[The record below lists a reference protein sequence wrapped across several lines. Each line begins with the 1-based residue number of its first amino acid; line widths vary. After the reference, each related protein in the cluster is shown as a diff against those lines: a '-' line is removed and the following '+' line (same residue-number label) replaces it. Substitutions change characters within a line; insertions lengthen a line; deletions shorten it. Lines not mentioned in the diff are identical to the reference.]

1 MKHFRLVLLS
11 IFTLVIIQNCTTT
24 EKVATDKKAIAY
36 EETYKEAQALRA
48 MLGSVSEGETTPDTK
63 TMEQPLEFGVSV
75 SAVQKQF
82 PAPDKFEYDPM
93 VNNKVTVL
101 ARNAAGGR
109 FTFFFYEDKLYKIVT
124 ISRWNV
130 YTIQFAEDDIKNT
143 EAIFIEG
150 NGEPDVIEEDEMHKK
165 MVWLKDD
172 LEVKLEEF
180 NLMSHKGMNRV
191 MSIMYTDRNIS
202 PLAKKMNL
210 SNYIK
215 QNEKSLKI
223 VSLKIHYN

>member
-1 MKHFRLVLLS
+1 MNNISLVLLS
-11 IFTLVIIQNCTTT
+11 IFTLIIIQNCTTT
-24 EKVATDKKAIAY
+24 EKVATDKKAIAD
-36 EETYKEAQALRA
+36 EGIYKEAQALRA
-48 MLGSVSEGETTPDTK
+48 MLGSVSEDETTLDTK

-75 SAVQKQF
+75 SEVQKQF

-150 NGEPDVIEEDEMHKK
+150 NGDPDLIEEDETHKK
-165 MVWLKDD
+165 MVWLKGD

-180 NLMSHKGMNRV
+180 NLMSHRGVNRV
-191 MSIMYTDRNIS
+191 MTLMYTDRNIS
-202 PLAKKMNL
+202 PLAKKDESFEL
-210 SNYIK
+210 YK
-215 QNEKSLKI
+215 TKRK
-223 VSLKIHYN
+223 

>member
-11 IFTLVIIQNCTTT
+11 IFILVIIQNCTTT
-24 EKVATDKKAIAY
+24 EKVATDNKAIAD

-48 MLGSVSEGETTPDTK
+48 MLGYMPEDESTSDTK

-82 PAPDKFEYDPM
+82 PAPDKSEYDPM

-101 ARNAAGGR
+101 ARNAAGGS

-143 EAIFIEG
+143 EAVFIEG
-150 NGEPDVIEEDEMHKK
+150 NGEPDLIEEDETHKK
-165 MVWLKDD
+165 MVWLKGDV
-172 LEVKLEEF
+172 EVKLEEF
-180 NLMSHKGMNRV
+180 NLMSHRGMNRV
-191 MSIMYTDRNIS
+191 MTLMYTDRNIS
-202 PLAKKMNL
+202 RLAKKDETFEL
-210 SNYIK
+210 YK
-215 QNEKSLKI
+215 TKRK
-223 VSLKIHYN
+223 

>member
-1 MKHFRLVLLS
+1 
-11 IFTLVIIQNCTTT
+11 LVIIQNCTTT
-24 EKVATDKKAIAY
+24 EKVATDNKAIVD

-48 MLGSVSEGETTPDTK
+48 MLGYMPEDESTPDTK

-75 SAVQKQF
+75 SEVQKQF

-150 NGEPDVIEEDEMHKK
+150 NGEPDLIEEDGMHKK
-165 MVWLKDD
+165 MVWLKGD

-180 NLMSHKGMNRV
+180 NLMSHRGMNRV
-191 MSIMYTDRNIS
+191 MTLMYTDRNIS
-202 PLAKKMNL
+202 RLAKKDETFEL
-210 SNYIK
+210 YK
-215 QNEKSLKI
+215 TKRK
-223 VSLKIHYN
+223 

>member
-1 MKHFRLVLLS
+1 MNNIWLVLLS

-24 EKVATDKKAIAY
+24 EKVATDKKAIAD
-36 EETYKEAQALRA
+36 EEIYKEAQALRA
-48 MLGSVSEGETTPDTK
+48 MLGYVPVDESTPDTK
-63 TMEQPLEFGVSV
+63 SMEQPLEFGVSV
-75 SAVQKQF
+75 SEVQKQF

-150 NGEPDVIEEDEMHKK
+150 NGEPDLIEEDETHKK
-165 MVWLKDD
+165 MVWLKGD
-172 LEVKLEEF
+172 LEIKLEEF
-180 NLMSHKGMNRV
+180 NLMSHRGVNRV
-191 MSIMYTDRNIS
+191 MTLMYTDRNIS
-202 PLAKKMNL
+202 QLAKKDESFELYKTKRN
-210 SNYIK
+210 
-215 QNEKSLKI
+215 
-223 VSLKIHYN
+223 

>member
-11 IFTLVIIQNCTTT
+11 IFILVIIQNCTTT
-24 EKVATDKKAIAY
+24 EKVATDNKAIAD

-48 MLGSVSEGETTPDTK
+48 MLGYMPEDESTPDTK

-75 SAVQKQF
+75 SEVQKQF

-150 NGEPDVIEEDEMHKK
+150 NGEPDLIEEDGMHKK
-165 MVWLKDD
+165 MVWLKGD

-180 NLMSHKGMNRV
+180 NLMSHRGMNRV
-191 MSIMYTDRNIS
+191 MTLMYTDRNIS
-202 PLAKKMNL
+202 QLAKKDETFEL
-210 SNYIK
+210 YK
-215 QNEKSLKI
+215 TKRK
-223 VSLKIHYN
+223 

>member
-1 MKHFRLVLLS
+1 MKNIRLVLLL

-24 EKVATDKKAIAY
+24 EKVATDKKATAD
-36 EETYKEAQALRA
+36 EEINKEVQALKT
-48 MLGSVSEGETTPDTK
+48 MLGYVPEDEAAPDTK

-82 PAPDKFEYDPM
+82 PAPDKYGYEPM

-101 ARNAAGGR
+101 ARNSAGGR
-109 FTFFFYEDKLYKIVT
+109 FTFFFYEDKLYKIAV
-124 ISRWNV
+124 INSWKD
-130 YTIQFAEDDIKNT
+130 YTLQFAEDDIKNT

-150 NGEPDVIEEDEMHKK
+150 NGEPDLIEEDESHKK
-165 MVWLKDD
+165 MVWLKGD

-191 MSIMYTDRNIS
+191 MSLMYTDRDIS
-202 PLAKKMNL
+202 PLAKKDESFEL
-210 SNYIK
+210 YK
-215 QNEKSLKI
+215 TKRKE
-223 VSLKIHYN
+223 YNNH

>member
-1 MKHFRLVLLS
+1 MKNIRLVLLL

-24 EKVATDKKAIAY
+24 EKVATDKKATAD
-36 EETYKEAQALRA
+36 EEINKEVQALKT
-48 MLGSVSEGETTPDTK
+48 MLGYVPEDEAAPDTK

-82 PAPDKFEYDPM
+82 PAPGKFEYEPM

-109 FTFFFYEDKLYKIVT
+109 FTFFFYEDKLYKIAV
-124 ISRWNV
+124 INSWKD
-130 YTIQFAEDDIKNT
+130 YTLQFAEDDIKNT

-165 MVWLKDD
+165 MVWLKEG
-172 LEVKLEEF
+172 LEIKLEEF
-180 NLMSHKGMNRV
+180 NLMSHRGMNRI
-191 MSIMYTDRNIS
+191 MSLMYTDRNIS
-202 PLAKKMNL
+202 LLAGKDESFELYKT
-210 SNYIK
+210 K
-215 QNEKSLKI
+215 RKE
-223 VSLKIHYN
+223 YNNH

>member
-1 MKHFRLVLLS
+1 MKHFRLFLLS

-24 EKVATDKKAIAY
+24 EKVATDKKAIAD

-48 MLGSVSEGETTPDTK
+48 MLGYVPEDESTPDTK

-150 NGEPDVIEEDEMHKK
+150 NGEPDLIEEDATHKK
-165 MVWLKDD
+165 MVWLKGD

-180 NLMSHKGMNRV
+180 NLMSHRGMTRV
-191 MSIMYTDRNIS
+191 MTIMYTDRNIS
-202 PLAKKMNL
+202 QLAKKDESFEL
-210 SNYIK
+210 YK
-215 QNEKSLKI
+215 TKRK
-223 VSLKIHYN
+223 